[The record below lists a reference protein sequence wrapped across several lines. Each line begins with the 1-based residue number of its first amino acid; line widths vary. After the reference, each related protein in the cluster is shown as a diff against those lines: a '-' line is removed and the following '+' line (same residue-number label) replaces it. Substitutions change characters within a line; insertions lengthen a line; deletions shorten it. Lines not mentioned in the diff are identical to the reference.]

1 MQPCTMVPER
11 REPMLKAITSTKT
24 VYVQGHVIHA
34 KLDHCSFENDSLPIF
49 IFDKR
54 VHIYLYIYTHI
65 KICIEPLKM

>member
-1 MQPCTMVPER
+1 MVPER